1 MCGRFVQYR
10 AAIDYLQALHSGLPL
25 AAGLEP
31 APIARY
37 NVAPHTRVLLIHA
50 DADGLRLEPVPWG
63 YAPAWAQGP
72 RARPPAINARVETL
86 ASSRFWREAWKSGRA
101 LVPADGWYEWQQN
114 AAATGRKQPFFFRL
128 KSGEP
133 LFFPAIGRFP
143 HGGAA
148 AREGDGFALITRMS
162 DGGMSAIHD
171 RQPLV
176 LGAEMAR
183 AWIDPQQIPAQ
194 AEEIALHRGLPTQA
208 FEWYPIG
215 LAVGNVHNEGAGL
228 IQPMGPVNAG

>member
-10 AAIDYLQALHSGLPL
+10 AAIDYLQALHSEAPL
-25 AAGLEP
+25 AAGIEP
-31 APIARY
+31 VPIARY
-37 NVAPHTRVLLIHA
+37 NVAPHTRVLLIHV
-50 DADGLRLEPVPWG
+50 DADGLRMEPVPWG

-101 LVPADGWYEWQQN
+101 LIPADGWYEWQQE
-114 AAATGRKQPFFFRL
+114 AAGTGRKQPFFFRL

-143 HGGAA
+143 RAGAA
-148 AREGDGFALITRMS
+148 VREGDGFALITRPSKGRM
-162 DGGMSAIHD
+162 GEIHD

-176 LGAEMAR
+176 LSPETAR
-183 AWIDPQQIPAQ
+183 AWIDQQQTPAQ
-194 AEEIALHRGLPTQA
+194 AEEIALHRGLPSEA
-208 FEWYPIG
+208 FEWYPVG
-215 LAVGNVHNEGAGL
+215 LAVGNVHNEGSGL
-228 IQPMGPVNAG
+228 IQPVGPANAG